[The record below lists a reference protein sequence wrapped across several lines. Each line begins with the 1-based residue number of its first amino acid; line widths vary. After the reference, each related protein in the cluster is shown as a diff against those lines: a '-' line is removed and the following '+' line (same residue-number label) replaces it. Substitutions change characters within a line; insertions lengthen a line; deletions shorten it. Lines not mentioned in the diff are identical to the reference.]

1 MARPAFPI
9 VQSTSN
15 PTLAHDL
22 PLNVLPPNVPPHAL
36 AAATPAEAPAPVPL
50 LASLS
55 GQVPAL
61 APTMNE

>member
-9 VQSTSN
+9 VQTSN
-15 PTLAHDL
+15 PTLAHNL
-22 PLNVLPPNVPPHAL
+22 PLNILPPNVPLHAL
-36 AAATPAEAPAPVPL
+36 VAPMPTEAPAPVPL